1 MPTQTRRQREVLDLI
16 TRYIDKHG
24 YRPSYQAIALRLGL
38 RSRAGIARI
47 VHDLEAQ
54 GLLKRRRE
62 DGHFYIDVSADE
74 SSVLIEWLQVPDD
87 GLARDGWQNQPLA
100 LPAFMIGEYDPESI
114 RAFRVTDDAM
124 AAEGIYAED
133 IALIE
138 LREFARD
145 RQIIGA
151 VVNEKDTVVRRY
163 HRAGADIE
171 LSTGTAD
178 GEVISVAA
186 NHVEIIGIYRGLIRP
201 MI

>member
-16 TRYIDKHG
+16 TRYIEKNGH
-24 YRPSYQAIALRLGL
+24 RPSYQAIALRLGL

-47 VHDLEAQ
+47 VHDLESQ
-54 GLLKRRRE
+54 GLLTRRRE
-62 DGHFYIDVSADE
+62 DGHFYIDVSAAE
-74 SSVLIEWLQVPDD
+74 SGVLIEWIENHTEDVKSEP
-87 GLARDGWQNQPLA
+87 WQNQPLS
-100 LPAFMIGEYDPESI
+100 LPAFMIGEYAPESI

-124 AAEGIYAED
+124 AADGIYEDD

-151 VVNEKDTVVRRY
+151 VINETDTVLRRY

-171 LSTGTAD
+171 LSTGAAG

-186 NHVEIIGIYRGLIRP
+186 NNVEIIGIYRGLIRP